1 MDIIYIFFNFQMTL
15 YSYQALASISITPR
29 ARRVAAPNIPSTYIK
44 EEPNSVF
51 LATPSKRFVTVDPGW
66 LL

>member
-44 EEPNSVF
+44 AERNSDC
-51 LATPSKRFVTVDPGW
+51 LAMPSNHLDIVDFH
-66 LL
+66 LVL